1 MKKRFIIIFYLFS
14 FFLLQSCT
22 DDNTIQDKE
31 KFAKVY
37 VDLLINEEQNRNDSL
52 KINSGKEIIFKR
64 YGVTQKQYEATIEY
78 YNQNPERWKEF
89 FDDVNNYYNQIEK
102 KPKSR

>member
-22 DDNTIQDKE
+22 DDNTIQD
-31 KFAKVY
+31 KVY

-78 YNQNPERWKEF
+78 YNQDPERWKEF